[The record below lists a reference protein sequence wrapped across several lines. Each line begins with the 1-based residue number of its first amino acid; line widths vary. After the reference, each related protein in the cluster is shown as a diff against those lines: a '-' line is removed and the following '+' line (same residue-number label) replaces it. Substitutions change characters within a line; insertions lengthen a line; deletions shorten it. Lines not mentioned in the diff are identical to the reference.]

1 MEYVDLGESEPIKGI
16 FINGIKYQ
24 YSLTKSEKE
33 EEDSLMIKLYDP
45 TNKSQFYFSY
55 ISSYEKIIKDIKFL
69 QCMKI

>member
-33 EEDSLMIKLYDP
+33 EEDSLMIISIL
-45 TNKSQFYFSY
+45 FFIY
-55 ISSYEKIIKDIKFL
+55 IIL
-69 QCMKI
+69 